1 MKTVVFT
8 NQKGGVGKTTSAY
21 ALATGLHNK
30 GYTVLIVDADPQAN
44 ATYTAGVDEYTTL
57 YDVFRG
63 KYSPADA
70 IRTVQNGLDIMSVGL
85 QATAADMELA
95 GRTAREYLL
104 KNALQ
109 GLQYDFCIIDTAPTL
124 GLLTLNAL
132 TAADVLIIPM
142 IAEIYSLQGA
152 EQLQDFISTVQKYT
166 NSGLKV
172 AGILL
177 TKYHEKQNI
186 TAALMDNI
194 QNTAAALGT
203 VVYDAKIRESVAV
216 KETALLRGELYAEAP
231 KATATIDYKQFVDE
245 FLKREGLNNGK

>member
-44 ATYTAGVDEYTTL
+44 ATYTAGIDEYTTL

-166 NSGLKV
+166 NSGHRD
-172 AGILL
+172 L
-177 TKYHEKQNI
+177 T
-186 TAALMDNI
+186 
-194 QNTAAALGT
+194 GT
-203 VVYDAKIRESVAV
+203 GGSSG
-216 KETALLRGELYAEAP
+216 LRSQSPYP
-231 KATATIDYKQFVDE
+231 P
-245 FLKREGLNNGK
+245 